1 MSALLIPLLGL
12 TQDFMSGGLGGIL
25 RPAIHSITG
34 LEDGVIPNLFVATFI
49 AALFAANLFVL
60 ALLPFRHQVLV
71 AWIELLALFLAF
83 FASFGLSFGFIL
95 KRLDMLV
102 LGAGMTVFISLA
114 SIFFATIL
122 ALLGALARLSKNG
135 LAFGVSTFY
144 ISFFRGTPL
153 LLQVYVLYLGL
164 PQIGYALDAIPAGIM
179 ALSLCYGA
187 YMAEIFRAGIQGV
200 PDGQREAATSMGLR
214 PALVFRLVVLPQ
226 AIKIVIP
233 AIGNQFIAMLKDSSL
248 VSVLGVWELMFMA
261 RTLGRSEWRH
271 LDMLV
276 SAAVIYWVISGIFEL
291 IQSRIEER
299 YKKGDE
305 RS

>member
-1 MSALLIPLLGL
+1 MA
-12 TQDFMSGGLGGIL
+12 GGLGRTL
-25 RPAIHSITG
+25 RPLILSITG
-34 LEDGVIPNLFVATFI
+34 LEDGVIPNLFVATFV
-49 AALFAANLFVL
+49 AALFAANLFIL
-60 ALLPFRHQVLV
+60 ALLSFRHQVIV
-71 AWIELLALFLAF
+71 AWIELLVLFFAF
-83 FASFGLSFGFIL
+83 FASFDLSYSFIL
-95 KRLDMLV
+95 KKLDMLV
-102 LGAGMTVFISLA
+102 LGAGMTVFISLV

-122 ALLGALARLSKNG
+122 ALFGALARLSKNG
-135 LAFGVSTFY
+135 LAFGASTFY

-164 PQIGYALDAIPAGIM
+164 PQIGFALDAIPAGIV

-187 YMAEIFRAGIQGV
+187 YMAEIFRAGIQSV
-200 PDGQREAATSMGLR
+200 PRGQWEAATAIGLR
-214 PALVFRLVVLPQ
+214 PTLVFRLVVLPQ

-271 LDMLV
+271 LEMLV
-276 SAAVIYWVISGIFEL
+276 SAALIYWIISGIFEI
-291 IQSRIEER
+291 IQSRIEKR
-299 YKKGDE
+299 YKTGDE